1 MKEPTDEPRVEGEPR
16 EEREARSR
24 AAAALETDDPA
35 ESLRGYLFTGLDRLA
50 FALEWEAAE
59 AVRRGDEEAAARLE
73 DRRLGVRLA
82 QRFVAGVHADEVDLR
97 IEATRRE
104 YDSRTGNAA
113 DVSG

>member
-1 MKEPTDEPRVEGEPR
+1 MNEPTEEPRVEGEPR

-59 AVRRGDEEAAARLE
+59 AVRGGDEEAAARLE

-104 YDSRTGNAA
+104 YDSRTGNTA